1 MAKRYKVKLTE
12 DERTTLLDFIK
23 KGKASAR
30 KITRAHIL
38 LQADEEKTDA
48 MIASALHV
56 GISTVERTR
65 KRFVEGNLECALNE
79 RQRPGAKRKL
89 DGKQA
94 AFLIALACSDA
105 PEGRQRWTMRLL
117 ADQLVT
123 LGVVETIS
131 PETVRRV
138 LKKAPSSRG

>member
-1 MAKRYKVKLTE
+1 MAKRYIVKLTE
-12 DERTTLLDFIK
+12 EERATLFALIK
-23 KGKASAR
+23 KGKAPAR

-38 LQADEEKTDA
+38 LQADEGKTDA
-48 MIASALHV
+48 VIASALHV

-65 KRFVEGNLECALNE
+65 KRFVVGNLEYALNE

-89 DGKQA
+89 DGKQE

-105 PEGRQRWTMRLL
+105 PEGRERWTMQLL
-117 ADQLVT
+117 AGRLVE

-131 PETVRRV
+131 QETVRRV
-138 LKKAPSSRG
+138 LKKVT

>member
-1 MAKRYKVKLTE
+1 MAKRYQVKLTE
-12 DERTTLLDFIK
+12 DERTTLLDCIK

-65 KRFVEGNLECALNE
+65 KRFVEGNLEFALNE

-89 DGKQA
+89 DGKQEA
-94 AFLIALACSDA
+94 LLIALACSDA
-105 PEGRQRWTMRLL
+105 PAGRERWTMRLL

-131 PETVRRV
+131 QETVRRV
-138 LKKAPSSRG
+138 LKKAPSSPG

>member
-1 MAKRYKVKLTE
+1 MAKRYIVKLTE
-12 DERTTLLDFIK
+12 EERATLFALIK
-23 KGKASAR
+23 KGKAPAR

-38 LQADEEKTDA
+38 LQADEGKTDA
-48 MIASALHV
+48 VIASALHV

-65 KRFVEGNLECALNE
+65 KRFVVGNLEYALHE

-89 DGKQA
+89 DGKQE

-105 PEGRQRWTMRLL
+105 PEGRERWTMQLL
-117 ADQLVT
+117 AGRLVE

-131 PETVRRV
+131 QETVRRV
-138 LKKAPSSRG
+138 LKKVT

>member
-1 MAKRYKVKLTE
+1 MAKRYIVKLTE
-12 DERTTLLDFIK
+12 EERATLLDVIK
-23 KGKASAR
+23 KGKAPAR

-65 KRFVEGNLECALNE
+65 KRFVEGNLAYALNE

-89 DGKQA
+89 DGKQE
-94 AFLIALACSDA
+94 AFLIALACSEA
-105 PEGRQRWTMRLL
+105 PEGRERWTMQLL
-117 ADQLVT
+117 ADRLVE
-123 LGVVETIS
+123 LGVVDTIS
-131 PETVRRV
+131 QETVRRV
-138 LKKAPSSRG
+138 LKKVT